1 MQAIENLIESG
12 QKIGLSISQEK
23 ASKLIAYM
31 DALLKKN
38 ESINL
43 TRITDEEEFI
53 LLHLLDSLT
62 LLPFIQNRSI
72 KILDLGTGGGFPGIP
87 LAIMLPESQF
97 VLLDSTRKKL
107 NVVNDIAQSLGLENV
122 QVLHGRAEEL
132 GHESI
137 YRQQFDLVVS
147 RAVANLNSLSEY
159 ALPFVKVGGRFLSM
173 KGKEYESELAS
184 GKKAIKKLGG
194 QIIAIENAILPQND
208 YEHVIIV
215 VEKLGPTPEKLP
227 RNSGKIKKEPL
238 K

>member
-1 MQAIENLIESG
+1 MQRIEKLIKSG
-12 QKIGLSISQEK
+12 QKIGLAINQER
-23 ASKLIAYM
+23 AQKLIAYM
-31 DALLKKN
+31 DALLKIN

-62 LLPFIQNRSI
+62 LLPYIKNTSS

-87 LAIMLPESQF
+87 LAIMLPERQF
-97 VLLDSTRKKL
+97 FLLDSTQKKL
-107 NVVNDIAQSLGLENV
+107 KVVAQIAQGLGLKNV

-132 GHESI
+132 GHDLG
-137 YRQQFDLVVS
+137 YREQFDLVVS
-147 RAVANLNSLSEY
+147 RAVANLSSLSEY
-159 ALPFVKVGGRFLSM
+159 ALPFVKVSGSFLSM
-173 KGKEYESELAS
+173 KGKDYESELIS

-194 QIIAIENAILPQND
+194 QIISIENAILPQSD

-215 VEKLGPTPEKLP
+215 VEKLRPTPEKLP